1 MVRVGIIGTGRHGS
15 RYAGHIQNDVDGL
28 ELVAISRRSEQGREQ
43 ARQWHCSWYRDWRD
57 LVAAPEVEAVISVV
71 PPAFN
76 LEIARSCAAAT
87 KPLLVEK
94 PLAARVAE
102 GEAMVALAT
111 EGKNRFTLTVGQT
124 LRYNQVIRG
133 LRRHLPEFGSLYCF
147 SANQRLEPSTLSWHE
162 EPSVAG
168 AGVSFHTAVHVFDAL
183 RFITD
188 LEVHRVMAVTRQQH
202 NASLEDLVAV
212 LVEMENGVAGTLDC
226 SKVGRARSGRFE
238 FICENGQLH
247 GEQIYNQLERIQ
259 GTRRV
264 SLDPGPAVSTIVP
277 LLRDWHDF
285 LSGTADNPVNGEDG
299 LQALRCCAA
308 CLESARRQQWVDIPR
323 R

>member
-1 MVRVGIIGTGRHGS
+1 MIRVGIIGTGRHGS
-15 RYAGHIQNDVDGL
+15 RYAGHILNDVDGL
-28 ELVAISRRSEQGREQ
+28 ELVAISRRSEQGRAQ
-43 ARQWHCSWYRDWRD
+43 AGQYHCSWYRDWRD

-76 LEIARSCAAAT
+76 LEIARCCAASA

-102 GEAMVALAT
+102 GEAMVALAS
-111 EGKNRFTLTVGQT
+111 EGKKRFTLTVGQT
-124 LRYNQVIRG
+124 LRYNQVIRD
-133 LRRHLPEFGSLYCF
+133 LRRHLPELGSLYFF
-147 SANQRLEPSTLSWHE
+147 SANQRLEPSTLSWHQ

-183 RFITD
+183 RFITG
-188 LEVHRVMAVTRQQH
+188 LEVRRVMAVTRRQH
-202 NASLEDLVAV
+202 NTWLEDLVAV
-212 LVEMENGVAGTLDC
+212 LVEMENGVSGTMDC
-226 SKVGRARSGRFE
+226 SKVGQARSGRFE

-247 GEQIYNQLERIQ
+247 GEQIYNQLELIQ
-259 GTRRV
+259 GTRRL
-264 SLDPGPAVSTIVP
+264 SLDPGPPVSTIVP

-285 LSGTADNPVNGEDG
+285 LSGTADNPVTGDDG

-308 CLESARRQQWVDIPR
+308 CLESARLNQWVDVPCS
-323 R
+323 